1 MSVPRP
7 VVIVTGLSGAGK
19 ASILR
24 VLEDLGHETVDNPP
38 LSVLG
43 SLLTDGG
50 ETPGSPPLAVGVDTR
65 SRGFDAHILSAGLQA
80 LRHRPDMDLQ
90 IVFAAA
96 DADTLMHRYS
106 ETRRRHP
113 LAPEGSAAEGIALS
127 LIHI

>member
-43 SLLTDGG
+43 SLLTGCS
-50 ETPGSPPLAVGVDTR
+50 TLWALALD
-65 SRGFDAHILSAGLQA
+65 
-80 LRHRPDMDLQ
+80 
-90 IVFAAA
+90 
-96 DADTLMHRYS
+96 
-106 ETRRRHP
+106 
-113 LAPEGSAAEGIALS
+113 
-127 LIHI
+127 